1 MEGYNVQLKE
11 SSIANLSNRERI
23 KLKDLS
29 NAIKFDE
36 IVNVGENLT
45 ITPDQWAVLV
55 IHNEKSDNKD
65 YDTYVIIDDAG
76 TKYSTGSSSFWTSFR
91 DIADE
96 VGDEEYSI
104 EIYKKESK
112 NYKGKYFLTCSIV

>member
-11 SSIANLSNRERI
+11 SSIVNLSNRERI

-96 VGDEEYSI
+96 MGDEKYSI

-112 NYKGKYFLTCSIV
+112 NYKGKYFLTCSII